1 LKFST
6 GKAMLEI
13 ATVIVEILA
22 GLADRVFMKVLAR
35 RILARWPNHEVIE
48 LFLPVDSSSF
58 LVHRAERMKKIAQM
72 QAGGWIYLRSER
84 VESSKLAG
92 NFASGET
99 MYFLRPLAGSRQ
111 QVASQSQD

>member
-1 LKFST
+1 
-6 GKAMLEI
+6 MLEI

-35 RILARWPNHEVIE
+35 RILARWPNHEIIE

-58 LVHRAERMKKIAQM
+58 LLHRAERMKKIAQM
-72 QAGGWIYLRSER
+72 QSEGWIYLRSESA
-84 VESSKLAG
+84 ESSKSDG
-92 NFASGET
+92 NFACGEIV
-99 MYFLRPLAGSRQ
+99 YFLRPLAGSRQ